1 MPIQPKN
8 NALEYEKYFSNELSN
23 FVENTVHDIVVEAN
37 VNSITPPVFFS
48 GILSDEECMA
58 YKVLNGY
65 LTTYEIDDIFKKL
78 FTIASEEAISGII
91 KPGTLIEYST
101 SMKALFSLANK
112 ERVLLKHEAIAT
124 DHVLLALLNPD
135 TKAGGDTKTIF
146 TEASVSYDII
156 KENCIKMHET
166 TDAINRMPV
175 KFDDRYSLSMD
186 NGNGSDYT
194 TVTIYGPLNATMNPD
209 EIIQK
214 VMGNT
219 KNLPSSIGGIPMA
232 TKLPNKTGNIP
243 FCTCL
248 NDIAAKGGID
258 PLIGRR
264 NEIKKIV
271 KILNRRKRNNA
282 ILIGESGVG
291 KTAIVEGLAKMI
303 VDGEVPE
310 ALKDYVIYLF
320 NPMEL
325 LAGTQFRGMFED
337 RMNGVIKELKSRKN
351 AILFID
357 NIHGILGNQNKNEYD
372 FSGILTENL
381 KDNSIKVIATTNQKG
396 YHASIE
402 GNTEIAGCFQ
412 SVKIEK
418 PSMEECETIIKSVKP
433 IYEKFHNVIYADDT
447 IDVCIN
453 LANRYI
459 TERPL
464 PMSAI
469 DLLDEAGAEIK
480 MITAETPELREK
492 RKHIASL
499 EQDKE
504 RAIRADDIELS
515 KSIQYEINAEKLE
528 IGKILEVQKSTVAV
542 VSPDDMYRTVAEH
555 TNIPVQKLTTS
566 DKKALS
572 GMADI
577 LKQHIIGQDEA
588 INVVC
593 QAIKRSKVGLYP
605 SNRPIFSSLCIGN
618 TGCGKTLL
626 AKMLAKEIFGDEKY
640 LVRFDMSEYSD
651 KTAVNKLIGASAGY
665 VGYSEGGL
673 LTEAVKNK
681 KHAVLLIDEIEKATD
696 EIFNL
701 FLQIL
706 DEGCLTDNTGQ
717 KVDFKNTI
725 IILTSNV
732 GAKRAQNE
740 NSIGFNVNENENKK
754 DIIEKELKNKFPP
767 EFINRLDEIVYFNQL
782 TDDNL
787 KEIVKLELNKLVE
800 RVQGLGHKLE
810 YTEGVVDY
818 IFKLTEKEKKYGARP
833 IGRAIQR
840 EVENKVTDVLLENEE
855 EHITLTADVENN
867 GIIIRR

>member
-1 MPIQPKN
+1 MPITQPKN
-8 NALEYEKYFSNELSN
+8 NSLEYEKYFSNELSN
-23 FVENTVHDIVVEAN
+23 FMESTVHDIVVEINA
-37 VNSITPPVFFS
+37 NSITPPVVFS

-65 LTTYEIDDIFKKL
+65 LTTYEIDNVFKKL
-78 FTIASEEAISGII
+78 FTKAQDDASPSVI
-91 KPGTLIEYST
+91 KPGTLIEYSP
-101 SMKALFSLANK
+101 SMKAILSLANK
-112 ERVLLKHEAIAT
+112 ERIMLKHDAIAT
-124 DHVLLALLNPD
+124 DHMLLALLNPD
-135 TKAGGDTKTIF
+135 NQTASEVKKVF
-146 TEASVSYDII
+146 TDAAVSYDVIR
-156 KENCIKMHET
+156 ENCIKMHET
-166 TDAINRMPV
+166 TDAINRMPINLDG
-175 KFDDRYSLSMD
+175 KISMSVD
-186 NGNGSDYT
+186 PGSDAGDYT
-194 TVTIYGPLNATMNPD
+194 TVTIYGPLGVDMNPSD
-209 EIIQK
+209 IIQK
-214 VMGNT
+214 VMG
-219 KNLPSSIGGIPMA
+219 GGIPR
-232 TKLPNKTGNIP
+232 TNIP
-243 FCTCL
+243 SVKTNKGNTSIPYCTCL

-264 NEIKKIV
+264 TEVKNII
-271 KILNRRKRNNA
+271 KILNRRRRNNA

-303 VDGEVPE
+303 ADGDVPE
-310 ALKDYVIYLF
+310 SIKDYVIYLF

-337 RMNGVIKELKSRKN
+337 RMNNVIKELKARKN

-357 NIHGILGNQNKNEYD
+357 NIHSILGNQNKNEFD
-372 FSGILTENL
+372 FGGMLTESL
-381 KDNSIKVIATTNQKG
+381 KDNAIKVIATTNQKG
-396 YHASIE
+396 YHSAIE

-412 SVKIEK
+412 GVKIEK
-418 PSMEECETIIKSVKP
+418 PSMEECETIVKNIKP
-433 IYEKFHNVIYADDT
+433 IYEKYHGVVYDDAT
-447 IDVCIN
+447 IDVCIK

-464 PMSAI
+464 PISAI

-480 MITAETPELREK
+480 MITAESPELNEK
-492 RKHIASL
+492 RQKIREMEFEKDA
-499 EQDKE
+499 
-504 RAIRADDIELS
+504 AIRADNIDLS
-515 KSIQYEINAEKLE
+515 KTIQYEISKIQLE
-528 IGKILEVQKSTVAV
+528 IAKILDAQKTTIGV
-542 VSPDDMYRTVAEH
+542 VTPDDMYRTVSEH
-555 TNIPVQKLTTS
+555 TNIPLQKLSVS
-566 DKKALS
+566 DKKAIT

-577 LKQHIIGQDEA
+577 LKRNIIGQDEA

-681 KHAVLLIDEIEKATD
+681 KHAVVLIDEIEKATD

-725 IILTSNV
+725 LILTSNV
-732 GAKRAQNE
+732 GAKRAQSE
-740 NSIGFNVNENENKK
+740 NAIGFDVNENENKK
-754 DIIEKELKNKFPP
+754 DIIEKELKNKFSP

-782 TDDNL
+782 SDENL
-787 KEIVKLELNKLVE
+787 HDIVKLELNKLVE
-800 RVQGLGHKLE
+800 RVNGIGHTISYDEK
-810 YTEGVVDY
+810 VVEHV
-818 IFKLTEKEKKYGARP
+818 FKIAEKDKKYGARP
-833 IGRAIQR
+833 IGRVIQR
-840 EVENKVTDVLLENEE
+840 EVENKVTDVLLETED
-855 EHITLTADVENN
+855 EHITLNVSVNSNDEITIEKP
-867 GIIIRR
+867 

>member
-8 NALEYEKYFSNELSN
+8 NVLEYEKYFSNELSN
-23 FVENTVHDIVVEAN
+23 FVENTVHDVVVETN

-78 FTIASEEAISGII
+78 FTLANEEATSSII

-101 SMKALFSLANK
+101 TMKTLLSLANK
-112 ERVLLKHEAIAT
+112 ERILLKHDAIAT

-135 TKAGGDTKTIF
+135 TKAGNDIKSIF
-146 TEASVSYDII
+146 TDASVSYDVIR
-156 KENCIKMHET
+156 ENCIKMHET
-166 TDAINRMPV
+166 TDAINRMPFNLDGRIV
-175 KFDDRYSLSMD
+175 SMD
-186 NGNGSDYT
+186 SGNGNDYT
-194 TVTIYGPLNATMNPD
+194 TVTIYGPLSAAMNPND
-209 EIIQK
+209 ILQK
-214 VMGNT
+214 VITNAR
-219 KNLPSSIGGIPMA
+219 NVPMA
-232 TKLPNKTGNIP
+232 PKPNRAGNIP
-243 FCTCL
+243 FCTNL
-248 NDIAAKGGID
+248 NEIAAKGGID

-264 NEIKKIV
+264 TEVKKIV
-271 KILNRRKRNNA
+271 KIFNRRKRNNA
-282 ILIGESGVG
+282 LLIGESGVG

-303 VDGEVPE
+303 VDGDVPE

-357 NIHGILGNQNKNEYD
+357 NIHNILGNQNKNEYD

-396 YHASIE
+396 FHTSIE
-402 GNTEIAGCFQ
+402 GNSEIAGCFQ
-412 SVKIEK
+412 SVKIDK
-418 PSMEECETIIKSVKP
+418 PSIQECETIIRNVKP
-433 IYEKFHNVIYADDT
+433 IYEKFHNVIYGEDT
-447 IDVCIN
+447 IDVCIK
-453 LANRYI
+453 LATRYI

-480 MITAETPELREK
+480 MIANETPEIREK
-492 RKHIASL
+492 RKHIAEL

-504 RAIRADDIELS
+504 KAIKIDDIDLS
-515 KSIQYEINAEKLE
+515 KTIQYEISAEKLE
-528 IGKILEVQKSTVAV
+528 IAKILDKQKFTVSV
-542 VSPDDMYRTVAEH
+542 VTPDDMYRTVAEH

-566 DKKALS
+566 DKKVIS
-572 GMADI
+572 GMADV
-577 LKQHIIGQDEA
+577 LKQYIIGQDEA

-681 KHAVLLIDEIEKATD
+681 KYAVVLIDEIEKATD

-725 IILTSNV
+725 LILTSNV

-855 EHITLTADVENN
+855 EHIALTADVENN
-867 GIIIRR
+867 CIIIRR

>member
-8 NALEYEKYFSNELSN
+8 NVLEYEKYFSNELSN
-23 FVENTVHDIVVEAN
+23 FVENTVHDVVVETN

-78 FTIASEEAISGII
+78 FTLANEEATSSII

-101 SMKALFSLANK
+101 TMKTLLSLANK
-112 ERVLLKHEAIAT
+112 ERILLKHDAIAT

-135 TKAGGDTKTIF
+135 TKAGNDIKSIF
-146 TEASVSYDII
+146 TDASVSYDVIR
-156 KENCIKMHET
+156 ENCIKMHET
-166 TDAINRMPV
+166 TDAINRMPFNLDGRIV
-175 KFDDRYSLSMD
+175 SMD
-186 NGNGSDYT
+186 SGNGNDYT
-194 TVTIYGPLNATMNPD
+194 TVTIYGPLSAAMNPND
-209 EIIQK
+209 ILQK
-214 VMGNT
+214 VITNAR
-219 KNLPSSIGGIPMA
+219 NVPMA
-232 TKLPNKTGNIP
+232 PKPNRAGNIP
-243 FCTCL
+243 FCTNL
-248 NDIAAKGGID
+248 NEIAAKGGID

-264 NEIKKIV
+264 TEVKKIV
-271 KILNRRKRNNA
+271 KIFNRRKRNNA
-282 ILIGESGVG
+282 LLIGESGVG

-303 VDGEVPE
+303 VDGDVPE

-357 NIHGILGNQNKNEYD
+357 NIHNILGNQNKNEYD

-396 YHASIE
+396 FHTSIE
-402 GNTEIAGCFQ
+402 GNSEIAGCFQ
-412 SVKIEK
+412 SVKIDK
-418 PSMEECETIIKSVKP
+418 PSIQECETIIRNVKP
-433 IYEKFHNVIYADDT
+433 IYEKFHNVIYGEDT
-447 IDVCIN
+447 IDACIK

-480 MITAETPELREK
+480 MIANETPEIREK
-492 RKHIASL
+492 RKHIAEL

-504 RAIRADDIELS
+504 KAIKIDDIDLS
-515 KSIQYEINAEKLE
+515 KTIQYEISAEKLE
-528 IGKILEVQKSTVAV
+528 IAKILDKQKFTVSV
-542 VSPDDMYRTVAEH
+542 VTPDDMYRTVAEH

-566 DKKALS
+566 DKKVIS
-572 GMADI
+572 GMADV

-605 SNRPIFSSLCIGN
+605 LNRPIFSSLCIGN

-681 KHAVLLIDEIEKATD
+681 KHAVVLIDEIEKATD

-725 IILTSNV
+725 LILTSNV

-855 EHITLTADVENN
+855 EHIALTADVENN
-867 GIIIRR
+867 CIIIRR

>member
-23 FVENTVHDIVVEAN
+23 FVENTVHDIVVETN
-37 VNSITPPVFFS
+37 VSSITPPVFFS

-65 LTTYEIDDIFKKL
+65 LTTYEIDEIFRKL
-78 FTIASEEAISGII
+78 FTMATDEASSGII
-91 KPGTLIEYST
+91 KPGTLIEYSIA
-101 SMKALFSLANK
+101 MKTLLSLANK
-112 ERVLLKHEAIAT
+112 ERASLKHDAIAT

-135 TKAGGDTKTIF
+135 TKVASEIKSVFNT
-146 TEASVSYDII
+146 ASVSYDVI
-156 KENCIKMHET
+156 KENCVKMHET

-175 KFDDRYSLSMD
+175 NLD
-186 NGNGSDYT
+186 GNITMSVDPGAPGSDYT
-194 TVTIYGPLNATMNPD
+194 TVTIYGPLSPAMNPND
-209 EIIQK
+209 IIQK
-214 VMGNT
+214 VMGSPRNMT
-219 KNLPSSIGGIPMA
+219 MPVMA
-232 TKLPNKTGNIP
+232 KPQKTSGNIS

-248 NDIAAKGGID
+248 NDVANKGGID

-264 NEIKKIV
+264 EEIKKIV

-291 KTAIVEGLAKMI
+291 KTAIVEGLAKLI
-303 VDGEVPE
+303 ADGDVPE

-337 RMNGVIKELKSRKN
+337 RMNGVMKELKSKKN

-357 NIHGILGNQNKNEYD
+357 NIHNILGNQNKNEYD

-381 KDNSIKVIATTNQKG
+381 KDGSIKVIATTNQKG
-396 YHASIE
+396 YHNSIE

-412 SVKIEK
+412 PVKIEK
-418 PSMEECETIIKSVKP
+418 PSMEECETIVKSVKP
-433 IYEKFHNVIYADDT
+433 IYEKFHNVTYTEDT
-447 IDVCIN
+447 IDVCIK

-480 MITAETPELREK
+480 MITAESPEITQK
-492 RKHIASL
+492 RKHIA
-499 EQDKE
+499 EMEREKE
-504 RAIRADDIELS
+504 HAIKIDNIDLS
-515 KSIQYEINAEKLE
+515 KTIQYEISAEKLE
-528 IGKILEVQKSTVAV
+528 VAKLIEAQKSTIAV
-542 VSPDDMYRTVAEH
+542 VTPEDMYRTISEH
-555 TNIPVQKLTTS
+555 TNIPLQKLTIS
-566 DKKALS
+566 DKKAVS
-572 GMADI
+572 GMADV
-577 LKQHIIGQDEA
+577 LKKSIVGQDEA

-605 SNRPIFSSLCIGN
+605 SNRPIFSALCIGN

-681 KHAVLLIDEIEKATD
+681 KHAVVLIDEIEKATD

-717 KVDFKNTI
+717 KVDFKNTVL
-725 IILTSNV
+725 ILTSNV
-732 GAKRAQNE
+732 GARRAQNE
-740 NSIGFNVNENENKK
+740 NAIGFEVNEDQNKK

-782 TDDNL
+782 SDDNL
-787 KEIVKLELNKLVE
+787 KDIVRLELNKLVG
-800 RVQGLGHKLE
+800 RLNGVGHNIRYDDNVVE
-810 YTEGVVDY
+810 YV
-818 IFKLTEKEKKYGARP
+818 FKIAEKDKKYGARP
-833 IGRAIQR
+833 IGRVIQR
-840 EVENKVTDVLLENEE
+840 EIENRITDILLETEDE
-855 EHITLTADVENN
+855 RITFVVSINENN
-867 GIIIRR
+867 EIKIETEH